1 MIQAKTGTGQNSPG
15 IALAGLS
22 LSMLMPS
29 LATSSA
35 NVALPALTL
44 EFGASFQTAQWIV
57 LSYLLTLTALLLAA
71 GGLGDRLGRR
81 RVLLAGMI
89 TFAGGSFGS
98 AVAPGI
104 ELLIAARIVQ
114 AAGAAIMMA
123 LTLSFVA
130 DVVSNSQTGRAMG
143 LLGTMS
149 AVGTMLG
156 PAVGGVL
163 IAWAGGRAIFL
174 VNLPLALLGCL
185 IASRT
190 LPADPPSGAW
200 AYRSFDFAGTGVLAL
215 ALTTFALAMTLGH
228 GKFGPLNF
236 AMLTTALGAG
246 AAFLAIE
253 ARAPAPLVRLSLF
266 CNPLLAVNLAAGTT
280 VSTVMMA
287 TLIVGPFY
295 LTSGL
300 QLGAASTGL
309 VLAAGPLVA
318 ALAGVPSGRLVDR
331 IGAGPAT
338 IAGLVLIAAGAV
350 SLSILSPGS
359 GVAGYV
365 ASTVTMTA
373 GYSLFQT
380 SNNTAT
386 MALAAAEERG
396 AFSSMLGLS
405 RNLGLVA
412 GASAMGAV
420 YAWGSGGIIHIGT
433 ADPSASVSGFHATF
447 IVAVSLILA
456 TLLMVHWA
464 SRRESVLGDTTDLI

>member
-1 MIQAKTGTGQNSPG
+1 
-15 IALAGLS
+15 
-22 LSMLMPS
+22 
-29 LATSSA
+29 
-35 NVALPALTL
+35 
-44 EFGASFQTAQWIV
+44 
-57 LSYLLTLTALLLAA
+57 
-71 GGLGDRLGRR
+71 
-81 RVLLAGMI
+81 
-89 TFAGGSFGS
+89 
-98 AVAPGI
+98 
-104 ELLIAARIVQ
+104 
-114 AAGAAIMMA
+114 
-123 LTLSFVA
+123 
-130 DVVSNSQTGRAMG
+130 
-143 LLGTMS
+143 
-149 AVGTMLG
+149 
-156 PAVGGVL
+156 
-163 IAWAGGRAIFL
+163 
-174 VNLPLALLGCL
+174 
-185 IASRT
+185 
-190 LPADPPSGAW
+190 
-200 AYRSFDFAGTGVLAL
+200 
-215 ALTTFALAMTLGH
+215 
-228 GKFGPLNF
+228 
-236 AMLTTALGAG
+236 
-246 AAFLAIE
+246 
-253 ARAPAPLVRLSLF
+253 
-266 CNPLLAVNLAAGTT
+266 
-280 VSTVMMA
+280 MA

-331 IGAGPAT
+331 IGAGTAT
-338 IAGLVLIAAGAV
+338 IAGLVLIAAGAI